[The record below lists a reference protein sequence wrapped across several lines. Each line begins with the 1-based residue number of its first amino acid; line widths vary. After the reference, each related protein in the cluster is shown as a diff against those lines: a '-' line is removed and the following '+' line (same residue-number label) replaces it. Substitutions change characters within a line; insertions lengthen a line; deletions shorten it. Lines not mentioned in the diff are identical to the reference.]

1 MELTE
6 LYQQHKQSVY
16 RLAVTWLRSA
26 CEAEDVTQE
35 TFLRLIE
42 WKGKLQPGRE
52 RSWLL
57 AVAANLCRDRLR
69 LRKRHPEEPLSEQ
82 LPGIGPKDFEVLEA
96 VLELPLKERSAVHL
110 YYFEGYST
118 VEIAAI
124 MGCSRSAVS
133 KWLGMARKR
142 LKHRLEA
149 FG

>member
-57 AVAANLCRDRLR
+57 AVAAT
-69 LRKRHPEEPLSEQ
+69 PW
-82 LPGIGPKDFEVLEA
+82 
-96 VLELPLKERSAVHL
+96 SA
-110 YYFEGYST
+110 T
-118 VEIAAI
+118 
-124 MGCSRSAVS
+124 RTT
-133 KWLGMARKR
+133 R
-142 LKHRLEA
+142 
-149 FG
+149 